1 MEIARQISHG
11 GIELGNSNLHFA
23 RYFGYDDIEE
33 ILCHPI
39 HKKRTSTLCIIY
51 FWPRHLHEG
60 RSCWPK
66 LIPSF
71 GVVSSDAEELTIHR
85 EGVVELVQENA
96 RIKAEAVAS
105 IHPSSWVL
113 GADTVVALGE
123 KVFGK
128 PKSISEA
135 EEMLLELSGQPHQ
148 VHTGLCLIHQTEKLS
163 GVQKRYQH
171 GIFQEN
177 EQGSHFSILPRVNP
191 LDKAGGYAIQT
202 NANLIVEK
210 FEGSYSN
217 VVGLPLELLKSWL
230 SKLGLPEEEFNESM
244 KIMANCCHSTQNSP
258 RLRL

>member
-1 MEIARQISHG
+1 MSSDPQKANLNPLHNLFLASTSPRRK
-11 GIELGNSNLHFA
+11 ELLA
-23 RYFGYDDIEE
+23 EV
-33 ILCHPI
+33 
-39 HKKRTSTLCIIY
+39 
-51 FWPRHLHEG
+51 
-60 RSCWPK
+60 
-66 LIPSF
+66 IPSF
-71 GVVSSDAEELTIHR
+71 RVVSSDAEELTIHR

-113 GADTVVALGE
+113 GADTAVALGE

-148 VHTGLCLIHQTEKLS
+148 VHTGLCLIHKQRNYLECRKDTSTVYFRKMNRDLISQYYQT
-163 GVQKRYQH
+163 
-171 GIFQEN
+171 
-177 EQGSHFSILPRVNP
+177 VNP

-202 NANLIVEK
+202 NADLIVEK

-230 SKLGLPEEEFNESM
+230 SDLGLLEQGVE
-244 KIMANCCHSTQNSP
+244 
-258 RLRL
+258 